1 MMIPVGVSNRH
12 IHLKEEDLVKLF
24 GEGYELTIAKELSQP
39 GEFAANETVKVV
51 GPKGEF
57 PAIRILGPVRKFTQ
71 LEISK
76 TDSFTLGVKAP
87 LRSSGNIKGTPG
99 VKLFGPAG
107 ELEIN
112 EGVIVAE
119 RHIHM
124 TPNDAAKF
132 GVVDGE
138 YVSVKTEGERSLI
151 FNQVLIRVKESYALD
166 MHIDTD
172 EANASGLKNGDQVE
186 IIQSI

>member
-1 MMIPVGVSNRH
+1 LIPVGVSNRH
-12 IHLKEEDLVKLF
+12 IHLRQEDLEKLF
-24 GEGYELTIAKELSQP
+24 GPGYELSVAKELSQP
-39 GEFAANETVKVV
+39 GEFASNETLKVS

-57 PAIRILGPVRKFTQ
+57 PAVRILGPVRNFTQ

-76 TDSFTLGVKAP
+76 TDSFALGVKAP
-87 LRSSGNIKGTPG
+87 IRSSGNIEVTPG
-99 VKLFGPAG
+99 IKLTGPHG

-112 EGVIVAE
+112 KGVIVAE

-124 TPNDAAKF
+124 TPEDAATF
-132 GVVDGE
+132 GVSDGE
-138 YVSVKTEGERSLI
+138 YVSVKSEGDRSLV
-151 FNQVLIRVKESYALD
+151 FNKVLIRVKETYALD

-186 IIQSI
+186 IVK